1 MSQGGGTSQSITPRR
16 RGRSLFV
23 WPHGARI
30 NSNFQFVY
38 DSLRFVTDIKMKI
51 MHAVETSYEFD
62 TSQAPENIGR
72 NASRAQALLSKM
84 RFVYRVRLF
93 SPQFMAN

>member
-1 MSQGGGTSQSITPRR
+1 
-16 RGRSLFV
+16 
-23 WPHGARI
+23 
-30 NSNFQFVY
+30 
-38 DSLRFVTDIKMKI
+38 MKI